1 MILIDKLKK
10 YNLILGS
17 NSPRRKKIL
26 EKMGLKINVV
36 ASDIDESY
44 SENIKL
50 HEVPVFLAEKKSKAL
65 NYLIKEK
72 DILITADTI
81 VLLKNKILSKPKD
94 QVDAKKI
101 LLDLSSQT
109 HDVITGVCISSCKET
124 FSFSCSTSVTFNSID
139 ENDIDYYI
147 KKYKPFDKAGS
158 YGIQEWIGLI
168 GINRISGSY
177 SNVVGLPSSRLYH
190 ELKRFI

>member
-1 MILIDKLKK
+1 MLIDNLKK

-17 NSPRRKKIL
+17 NSPRRKEIL
-26 EKMGLKINVV
+26 EEMGLKINVV

-44 SENIKL
+44 SEKIKL
-50 HEVPVFLAEKKSKAL
+50 HKVPVFLAEKKSKAL

-94 QVDAKKI
+94 QFDAKKI

-109 HDVITGVCISSCKET
+109 HDVITGVCISSCKKT
-124 FSFSCSTSVTFNSID
+124 LSFSCLTSVTFNSMD

-168 GINRISGSY
+168 GINKINGSY

>member
-1 MILIDKLKK
+1 MYKF
-10 YNLILGS
+10 
-17 NSPRRKKIL
+17 
-26 EKMGLKINVV
+26 
-36 ASDIDESY
+36 
-44 SENIKL
+44 
-50 HEVPVFLAEKKSKAL
+50 FLAEKKSKAL

-124 FSFSCSTSVTFNSID
+124 SSFSCSTSVTFNSID

-168 GINRISGSY
+168 GINKISGSY

>member
-1 MILIDKLKK
+1 MLIDKLKK

-17 NSPRRKKIL
+17 NSPRRKEIL
-26 EKMGLKINVV
+26 EEMGLKINIV

-44 SENIKL
+44 SENIKP
-50 HEVPVFLAEKKSKAL
+50 HEVPIFLAEKKSKAL

-94 QVDAKKI
+94 QFDAKKI

-109 HDVITGVCISSCKET
+109 HNVITGVCISNYKKT
-124 FSFSCSTSVTFNSID
+124 ISFSCSTSVTFNSID
-139 ENDIDYYI
+139 ENDIDFYI
-147 KKYKPFDKAGS
+147 KKHKPFDKAGS

-168 GINRISGSY
+168 GINKINGSY

>member
-1 MILIDKLKK
+1 MLIDKLKK

-17 NSPRRKKIL
+17 NSPRRKEIL
-26 EKMGLKINVV
+26 EEMGLKVNVM

-50 HEVPVFLAEKKSKAL
+50 HEVPIFLAEKKSKAL

-94 QVDAKKI
+94 QFDAKKI
-101 LLDLSSQT
+101 LLDLSSQI
-109 HDVITGVCISSCKET
+109 HNVITGVCIYNYKKT
-124 FSFSCSTSVTFNSID
+124 ISFSCSTSVTFNSI
-139 ENDIDYYI
+139 EEKEIDFYI

-168 GINRISGSY
+168 GINKINGSY

>member
-1 MILIDKLKK
+1 MLIDKLKK

-17 NSPRRKKIL
+17 NSPRRKEIL
-26 EKMGLKINVV
+26 EEMGLKVNVV

-94 QVDAKKI
+94 QFDAKKI
-101 LLDLSSQT
+101 LLDLSSQI
-109 HDVITGVCISSCKET
+109 HNVITGVCISNYKKT
-124 FSFSCSTSVTFNSID
+124 ISFSCSTSVTFNSID
-139 ENDIDYYI
+139 ENDIDFYI

-168 GINRISGSY
+168 GINKINGSY

>member
-1 MILIDKLKK
+1 MMLIDKLKK

-17 NSPRRKKIL
+17 NSPRRKEIL
-26 EKMGLKINVV
+26 EEMGLKINVV

-44 SENIKL
+44 SEKIKL
-50 HEVPVFLAEKKSKAL
+50 HKVPVFLAEKKSKAL

-94 QVDAKKI
+94 QFDAKKI

-109 HDVITGVCISSCKET
+109 HDVITGVCISSCKKT
-124 FSFSCSTSVTFNSID
+124 LSFSCLTSVTFNSMD

-168 GINRISGSY
+168 GINKINGSY

>member
-1 MILIDKLKK
+1 MLIDKLKK

-17 NSPRRKKIL
+17 NSPRRKEIL
-26 EKMGLKINVV
+26 EEMGLKINIV
-36 ASDIDESY
+36 ASDIDEY
-44 SENIKL
+44 YNENIKP

-109 HDVITGVCISSCKET
+109 HDVITGVCISSCKKT

-139 ENDIDYYI
+139 KNDIDYYI
-147 KKYKPFDKAGS
+147 KRYKPFDKAGS

-168 GINRISGSY
+168 GINKISGSY